1 LVDGSVFSGS
11 GRATEITATP
21 CVTGIRGSFCSD
33 TIGTLGVARDAVVT
47 FTAAIIPTPIKQRS
61 ASQAVLIIEFPSN
74 AANDISVLA
83 HELPLSILEDG
94 SANHLFRAD
103 PMSSS
108 KTAKLFLLLALPPKD
123 ALSTS
128 KDIPPA
134 AAICSGTSGH
144 GVTCATIG

>member
-1 LVDGSVFSGS
+1 LFDGSGLSGS
-11 GRATEITATP
+11 GRATEIAATP
-21 CVTGIRGSFCSD
+21 CVRGIRGSFCSD
-33 TIGTLGVARDAVVT
+33 NIGTLGVARDAVVT

-74 AANDISVLA
+74 AANDISVPA

-108 KTAKLFLLLALPPKD
+108 KCGKIVLIAGIT
-123 ALSTS
+123 
-128 KDIPPA
+128 
-134 AAICSGTSGH
+134 G
-144 GVTCATIG
+144 